1 MRGGKRIGAG
11 RKPGVSLLKRAIREH
26 FSQED
31 MDELIEQAKKMAKT
45 RPEMLKFLIEQVYGR
60 APQRIELG
68 ADIPPEI
75 QISWKNSGPSESV
88 GNAAR

>member
-1 MRGGKRIGAG
+1 M
-11 RKPGVSLLKRAIREH
+11 RAIREH

-60 APQRIELG
+60 AAQRIELG
-68 ADIPPEI
+68 ADIPPQIE
-75 QISWKNSGPSESV
+75 ISWKTSGPSETV
-88 GNAAR
+88 LDEAR